1 MKMAKMAIL
10 VDGGFYKV
18 KIRNINGNQKLTPQE
33 LATELVN
40 YCNKH
45 VEASN
50 KESGREHYRT
60 FYYDC
65 PPIQTTVYNPIT
77 KQTEDIGKSA
87 TFTRLKAFLKELTL
101 KDKLALRLGRLNASH
116 IQYILK
122 PRAQQALFE
131 GRKTVE
137 QLVREDLKL
146 DIGQKGV
153 DMRLGLD
160 LVSLALKR
168 LVDQVVLI
176 TGDSDFVPAIKIART
191 EGVEVILD
199 PMGHHITEDLQEH
212 IDRIRT
218 VSIGSPTTT

>member
-1 MKMAKMAIL
+1 MAKMAIL

-18 KIRNINGNQKLTPQE
+18 RIRAINGRQALTPQG
-33 LATELVN
+33 LASELVD
-40 YCNKH
+40 YCNGH
-45 VEASN
+45 VAASY

-65 PPIQTTVYNPIT
+65 PPIQTTVRNPIT
-77 KQTEDIGKSA
+77 KQIEDIGKSA
-87 TFTRLKAFLKELTL
+87 TYARLKSFLKELTL
-101 KDKLALRLGRLNASH
+101 KDKLALRLGRLGASH
-116 IQYILK
+116 IRYVLK
-122 PRAQQALFE
+122 PGVQQAILE

-137 QLVREDLKL
+137 QLTRQDLKL
-146 DIGQKGV
+146 DMGQKGV

-199 PMGHHITEDLQEH
+199 PMGQHITEDLQEH
-212 IDRIRT
+212 IDRLRT